1 MIDSLAIR
9 RRLGIR
15 DGSLPAITAIAA
27 LVAVYYFGAFL
38 YIALRRL
45 HYPFALDWVEGESLI
60 QVARLLKGQMLY
72 IRPSYEYVALTYPPL
87 YYYVSALVAR
97 SMGLELAALRLVS
110 LIASLGCMVLIYL
123 ICRREGTRVVPAV
136 LASGF
141 FAATYQLS
149 GTWFDVARID
159 MLATVL
165 VLCAIYFMARR
176 TTVSYVIA
184 GLCLALACLTKQ
196 TNILSLLVLCVYVIV
211 LERRALLPFG
221 LASLGSLILT
231 SLLLDRYYSGWYRFF
246 TLTSAFGSNSSPAM
260 TPSMVVSSIP
270 DFWLHGILEPLPI
283 ISVLMIA
290 YALAMLGIGLKIE
303 PGPYGRFLG
312 IRIVRQI
319 PASDDLRRTCFY
331 IFCAAGLLG
340 TSWGSIA
347 HQGSFN
353 NDLIPAFAIEAIFL
367 GLGIQHFCFGDQ
379 PGLLRRNLAL
389 GACILQL
396 ILLYYPIGA
405 QIPTLSD
412 LRAGQ
417 ALLTEIREQP
427 GEVYVL
433 FHPELALMAG
443 KQTYASWDSMF
454 QLEGNYG
461 GGDIEETRRVKAEMS
476 NAMARHKFSMI
487 ILDKDLNWV
496 WGHPEKYYYM
506 RTDPVFD
513 RSDVFWPVT
522 GWPVR
527 PTWVMFPKSP

>member
-1 MIDSLAIR
+1 M
-9 RRLGIR
+9 
-15 DGSLPAITAIAA
+15 PAA
-27 LVAVYYFGAFL
+27 
-38 YIALRRL
+38 
-45 HYPFALDWVEGESLI
+45 
-60 QVARLLKGQMLY
+60 
-72 IRPSYEYVALTYPPL
+72 
-87 YYYVSALVAR
+87 
-97 SMGLELAALRLVS
+97 
-110 LIASLGCMVLIYL
+110 
-123 ICRREGTRVVPAV
+123 

-461 GGDIEETRRVKAEMS
+461 GGDIEEARRVKAEMS